1 MSYINKI
8 ENAFKVLPVLSAI
21 VMLNTIGFTQIAF
34 CHLDDYKPIGQ
45 SEMVATYLLTSTDDS
60 LMPNEKTTDLCLLE
74 SGTTVSRF
82 YSAAVTQFDTLCT
95 RLTMKG
101 QEAKNHPS
109 LSAFVVDVYKFWKDE
124 KMTVLRRF
132 PGPIYK
138 YHENLSLMSWQ
149 IESDEKEILGYKCSK
164 ASCRFRGRNWV
175 AWYTTEIQLLDGPWK
190 FCGLPG
196 LILQVEDDKGYFKF
210 SCVKISGEK
219 RAIVICDDYFEDCTY
234 EELKTTERNLYE
246 DFYSYMHALY
256 PEAQGT
262 KVVKDEVTGI
272 EKDAPIT
279 KNDKLK
285 LPYNPLEL

>member
-1 MSYINKI
+1 MRYKSIVI
-8 ENAFKVLPVLSAI
+8 MAI
-21 VMLNTIGFTQIAF
+21 GVMFHGIGFAQIAF
-34 CHLDDYKPIGQ
+34 CHLDDYNPIGQ
-45 SEMVATYLLTSTDDS
+45 SEIVAYYWFTSTDDS
-60 LMPNEKTTDLCLLE
+60 LRPNEKTKDLCILE

-82 YSAAVTQFDTLCT
+82 YSAAVAQFDTLCT
-95 RLTMKG
+95 RLTMRG
-101 QEAKNHPS
+101 QQAKNHPS
-109 LSAFVVDVYKFWKDE
+109 LSSFVVDVYKSWKDD
-124 KMTVLRRF
+124 KMTVLHRF

-138 YHENLSLMSWQ
+138 YHEKLSLMSWQ
-149 IESDEKEILGYKCSK
+149 IKSDEKEILGYKCQK
-164 ASCRFRGRNWV
+164 AYCHFRGRNWV

-196 LILQVEDDKGYFKF
+196 LILQVEDDRGYFKF

-219 RAIVICDDYFEDCTY
+219 RDILMCDDYFEDCTY

-262 KVVKDEVTGI
+262 KVVKDEITG
-272 EKDAPIT
+272 KQKNVPIG

-285 LPYNPLEL
+285 LPYNPLEF